1 MKTNLIDQSKPR
13 ERLEQ
18 LGEHALSNKE
28 LIAILLRTGTKER
41 PVDDVAENLLQY
53 SNGLY
58 ALKDLSLT
66 ELCHIKGIGRVKA
79 IELKAT
85 IELGRRIN
93 QASQVKL
100 GVITSS
106 ENAAKFLSDELAHLK
121 QEHVVVLFLNTKN
134 HILQKKVMF
143 IGSASRSIAEPREIL
158 RYALKIGAIKIIVA
172 HNHPSGNAE
181 PSHEDK
187 VFTQRLVESGDL
199 VGITLLDHIII
210 GDGEYV
216 SFKERQYI

>member
-1 MKTNLIDQSKPR
+1 MQENIIEQSKPR

-18 LGEHALSNKE
+18 LGEQALSNKE
-28 LIAILLRTGTKER
+28 LIAILLRTGTKDIN
-41 PVDDVAENLLQY
+41 VDNVAENLLQY
-53 SNGLY
+53 SGGLY

-93 QASQVKL
+93 QASQIKL
-100 GVITSS
+100 GIIESS
-106 ENAAKFLSDELAHLK
+106 EGAAKFLAGEMAHLN
-121 QEHVVVLFLNTKN
+121 QEHVVVLFLNIKN
-134 HILQKKVMF
+134 HILQKKIMF
-143 IGSASRSIAEPREIL
+143 IGSASRSVAEPREIL
-158 RYALKIGAIKIIVA
+158 RYALKVGATKIIVA

-187 VFTQRLVESGDL
+187 VFTKRLVDSGAL
-199 VGITLLDHIII
+199 VGVVVLDHIII

>member
-1 MKTNLIDQSKPR
+1 MQNNLIEYTKPR

-18 LGEHALSNKE
+18 LGEQALSNKE
-28 LIAILLRTGTKER
+28 LIAILLRTGTKDIN
-41 PVDDVAENLLQY
+41 VDSVAENLLAY

-100 GVITSS
+100 GTIESS
-106 ENAAKFLSDELAHLK
+106 ESAAKFLSDEMAHLK
-121 QEHVVVLFLNTKN
+121 QEHVVVLFLNIKN
-134 HILQKKVMF
+134 HILQKKIMF
-143 IGSASRSIAEPREIL
+143 IGSANRSVAEPREIL
-158 RYALKIGAIKIIVA
+158 RHALKIGATKIIVA

-187 VFTQRLVESGDL
+187 VFTQRLVDSGEL
-199 VGITLLDHIII
+199 VGVTVLDHIII